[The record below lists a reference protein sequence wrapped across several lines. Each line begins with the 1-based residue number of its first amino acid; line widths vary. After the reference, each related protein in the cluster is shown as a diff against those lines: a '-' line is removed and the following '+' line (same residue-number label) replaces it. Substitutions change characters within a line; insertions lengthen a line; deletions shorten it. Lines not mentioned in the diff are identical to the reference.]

1 MEELYMESWNRI
13 VVVLVAAEWK
23 AVTSATMSP
32 MGMRDLKKG
41 GPPPPVLALVEAFI
55 SDSFRT
61 TSFLFTLPVD
71 CMNRGAS
78 LPDLPSPARRNASL
92 ASSCEVQGQRH

>member
-1 MEELYMESWNRI
+1 
-13 VVVLVAAEWK
+13 
-23 AVTSATMSP
+23 
-32 MGMRDLKKG
+32 
-41 GPPPPVLALVEAFI
+41 LALVEAFI